1 MTPWEGRRR
10 PRDGSQAAGWAQS
23 KSPAARRP
31 PDGPRNV
38 FSACLFSLK
47 KKNGFTFMLCFPH
60 PGCMGALGRGRG
72 HCIKKCFIR
81 RSKFCTTGLHLLFC
95 IVYVCGFP
103 PPPKLYFSSHTAP
116 PPRPCFS
123 LLCRGGERKMCVG
136 FLEETKQHKTK
147 NNLCILDETK
157 PNGR

>member
-1 MTPWEGRRR
+1 MDRRLPAGLKARAPRLAAHPTALETCSLRVCSALRKRMASLSCCVSPTPGAWEPSG
-10 PRDGSQAAGWAQS
+10 G
-23 KSPAARRP
+23 
-31 PDGPRNV
+31 
-38 FSACLFSLK
+38 
-47 KKNGFTFMLCFPH
+47 
-60 PGCMGALGRGRG
+60 GRG

-95 IVYVCGFP
+95 IVYVCGSP
-103 PPPKLYFSSHTAP
+103 PPRKLYFSSHTAP

-136 FLEETKQHKTK
+136 FLEEIKQHKTK